1 MAEARR
7 RSPWLAYLALGLGA
21 AAFCLLLLQLLLGRR
36 LEQARIRQLGPELA
50 ARLVLGE
57 VALERFSPADLAGLS
72 GMRLAEGERPESRAS
87 REAGLQA
94 EARQLRLELCRR
106 LQPCPVVWPSPGRPR
121 GVWVEMGSSLE
132 RAWLFAPLPPL
143 RGWPPDSLLLGFSL
157 GGGAL
162 ASGLL
167 FLALEVQRPL
177 RQLQAGLEEVGLEER
192 PPRLPARGT
201 RTVQRLTGR
210 FNAMLERL
218 DEASRERATMLA
230 GIAHDLRAPL
240 TRLRLRLGLAA
251 EGTIAAPELARALA
265 DLGAL
270 ERITGQFL
278 LFAGAESGE
287 PAVELPLQELLA
299 EAAAGVADAVP
310 LVLDLE
316 PLQRRVRPTALSRA
330 VANLLGNA
338 LAHGRPPLRLELR
351 PREPAGEGFAIAVWD
366 SGAGIPADQWERARQ
381 PFQRLD
387 ASRGAQGHA
396 GLGLAI
402 AERVARDHGGG
413 LERRA
418 AGPGEPPGFAVVLQ
432 GRSLP

>member
-7 RSPWLAYLALGLGA
+7 RSPWPAYLVLGLGLA
-21 AAFCLLLLQLLLGRR
+21 ALCLLLLQLLLGRR

-72 GMRLAEGERPESRAS
+72 GMRLAEGARPEPRAG
-87 REAGLQA
+87 REPGLQA
-94 EARQLRLELCRR
+94 EARQLRAELCRR

-132 RAWLFAPLPPL
+132 AAWLFAPLPPL
-143 RGWPPDSLLLGFSL
+143 RGWPPDPLLLGFAL

-177 RQLQAGLEEVGLEER
+177 RQLQAGLEDVGLEER
-192 PPRLPARGT
+192 PPLLPARGT
-201 RTVQRLTGR
+201 SAVRRLTGR
-210 FNAMLERL
+210 FNAMLQRL
-218 DEASRERATMLA
+218 DQASRERATMLA

-251 EGTIAAPELARALA
+251 DGTIAPEELTRALA

-278 LFAGAESGE
+278 LFAGAESRE
-287 PAVELPLQELLA
+287 PAVELPLQELVA
-299 EAAAGVADAVP
+299 EAAAGVEADVP
-310 LVLDLE
+310 LQLDLA
-316 PLQRRVRPTALSRA
+316 PLQRCVRPTALSRA

-338 LAHGRPPLRLELR
+338 LAHGRPPLRLVLR
-351 PREPAGEGFAIAVWD
+351 ERAPAGSGFEIAVWD
-366 SGAGIPADQWERARQ
+366 SGAGIPAEHWERARQ

-387 ASRGAQGHA
+387 AARGAQGHA

-413 LERRA
+413 LERRE